1 MNKTILKITPLALV
15 GVFAL
20 TGCPAEEESSSAVQ
34 NYQDFIN
41 SLADGT
47 LSEEDIIILETND
60 NIQNG
65 FLNHDFVSQTID
77 VDYNVEP
84 TMINPGFESQAVY
97 KEDRTDTIT
106 FYQNDIIEVTG
117 DVYYA
122 PWDGVT
128 PGGEQGL
135 NGGFGPAQDYN
146 YDEVIY
152 VDHAN
157 NKLNATYTQNG
168 EITNPLSFHKS
179 IDFDWT
185 IYDAMFNR
193 NDSGETFHSYHDAIN
208 ELIDAY
214 GQQLAPENVITTKTA
229 TKTTDSNGVQ
239 TLELNYDVSL
249 EVLPLF
255 TCTIWGNSYEY
266 MYCIRDYQLGY
277 SYKIVDGK
285 ITDMAF
291 QSLSFRERLYY
302 DLNEIP
308 VAELGTDYNM
318 DNPSL
323 TPEDI
328 ALLDLRAIPSSEQY
342 IWNWEFY
349 NFHYEYGELAEYSK
363 ALPDASAYRVAD
375 QTDVGDGIFYD
386 LTIDM
391 TSF

>member
-1 MNKTILKITPLALV
+1 MNKIILKVAPIALV
-15 GVFAL
+15 GVFTL
-20 TGCPAEEESSSAVQ
+20 TGCPKEESSSASE
-34 NYQDFIN
+34 NYNDFIN
-41 SLADGT
+41 SLSDGA
-47 LSEEDIIILETND
+47 LSEQNIIVLETND

-65 FLNHDFVSQTID
+65 FLNHDFRSQTID
-77 VDYNVEP
+77 IDYNVEP

-117 DVYYA
+117 DVLYR

-128 PGGEQGL
+128 PGGEQGID
-135 NGGFGPAQDYN
+135 GGFGPAQDYI
-146 YDEVIY
+146 YEEVIY
-152 VDHAN
+152 ADQAN
-157 NKLNATYTQNG
+157 NKLNATYTQDG
-168 EITNPLSFHKS
+168 DASNPLSFHKS

-185 IYDAMFNR
+185 IYDAMYRR
-193 NDSGETFHSYHDAIN
+193 NDSGETFTSYHDGIN

-214 GQQLAPENVITTKTA
+214 SQQLAPENVITNKVA
-229 TKTTDSNGVQ
+229 TKTTDDAGVV
-239 TLELNYDVSL
+239 TVELDYDVSL

-255 TCTIWGNSYEY
+255 TCTIWGSDYEY
-266 MYCIRDYQLGY
+266 MYCIRDYQMGY

-285 ITDMAF
+285 ITDMSF

-308 VAELGTDYNM
+308 VSELGTDYDM

-328 ALLDLRAIPSSEQY
+328 ALLDLREIPSSEQY
-342 IWNWEFY
+342 IWNWEEY
-349 NFHYEYGELAEYSK
+349 SFHYEYGELEEYNK
-363 ALPDASAYRVAD
+363 TIPDASSYRVAD
-375 QTDVGDGIFYD
+375 QTDVGDGVFYD